1 MGGEGGW
8 IIIDKT
14 IGASQEGQN
23 MEETEITLN
32 NITRTHLDN
41 KLSSIT
47 VCLLSLGPL
56 NDYLE
61 EIF

>member
-32 NITRTHLDN
+32 NITLTHLDN
-41 KLSSIT
+41 KLSSKWPF
-47 VCLLSLGPL
+47 VFCHLGH
-56 NDYLE
+56 E
-61 EIF
+61 TII